1 MIQETLLLFYK
12 FFLSIAL
19 GALIGAEREKSHQ
32 QHTGTDFAG
41 IRTFMLITFLGTLTA
56 FLSNLYFNWLLAVI
70 FVCFVVVVLA
80 GYIFSSYFNKEI
92 GMTTELSTLIS
103 FIIGV
108 LVYSSSEEIPA
119 LMAIML
125 TLILSFKNLLHK
137 FVYNLKAIEFFDTMK
152 FIVIAFVILPL
163 LENIKSFGPFDA
175 INLHEIWLMV
185 VFVSSFSFI
194 GYVLMKTFGSNKGTL
209 LTGLLGGLLSS
220 TAVVSTF
227 AHKSKEYKGSV
238 LPFVI
243 ASVIACSTMFLR
255 VLTEVA
261 ILNVSVITKF
271 AFPMVLLALAGYITI
286 SFMWKNN
293 RHEDAHIE
301 FDSPLMFWPAL
312 RFGLFYAFVLIVTN
326 ISKEFLGVK
335 GLLFAAIITGIGDAD
350 AIALFVARHAEI
362 DIRIG
367 LLAVIIAAVSN
378 TITKV
383 IIGKLFGSKEFGN
396 GLMKI
401 MSPIVITGLVIL
413 LALL

>member
-1 MIQETLLLFYK
+1 MLQETLILFYK

-32 QHTGTDFAG
+32 LHTGTDFAG
-41 IRTFMLITFLGTLTA
+41 VRTFMLITFLGTLTA
-56 FLSNLYFNWLLAVI
+56 YLSTLYYSWLMAVI

-80 GYIFSSYFNKEI
+80 GYVFSSYFNKEI

-108 LVYSSSEEIPA
+108 LVFSSSEEIPA
-119 LMAIML
+119 LLAIML
-125 TLILSFKNLLHK
+125 TLILSFKNFLHK
-137 FVYNLKAIEFFDTMK
+137 FVYNLQSTEFFDTMK

-163 LENIKSFGPFDA
+163 LENIKNFGPFDA

-185 VFVSSFSFI
+185 VFVSGFSFI
-194 GYVLMKTFGSNKGTL
+194 GYILMKTLGSNKGTL

-227 AHKSKEYKGSV
+227 AHKSKEYKGPV
-238 LPFVI
+238 MPFVI

-255 VLTEVA
+255 VLTE
-261 ILNVSVITKF
+261 ISLLNVSAITKI
-271 AFPMVLLALAGYITI
+271 AFPMVLMSLAGYITI
-286 SFMWKNN
+286 SFMWKKNH
-293 RHEDAHIE
+293 HEDAHIE
-301 FDSPLMFWPAL
+301 FNSPLMFWPAI
-312 RFGLFYAFVLIVTN
+312 RFGLFYAFVLIITN

-335 GLLFAAIITGIGDAD
+335 GLLFAAIITGLGDAD
-350 AIALFVARHAEI
+350 AIALFVARHPEI
-362 DIRIG
+362 DIRFG

-383 IIGKLFGSKEFGN
+383 IIGKLFGSKEFGKEF
-396 GLMKI
+396 MKV
-401 MSPIVITGLVIL
+401 MAPMVVTGLVIVLFL
-413 LALL
+413 L